1 MFPKI
6 MPTISNYKNSN
17 IIYNKIAASIN
28 TFILNVSHVVSWRI
42 HIIYKIFLNPI
53 SCSVLRS
60 VKSIL
65 CLFYQKNI
73 KLIIEFCC
81 SEMIFITA

>member
-28 TFILNVSHVVSWRI
+28 TFILKACYVVSWRI
-42 HIIYKIFLNPI
+42 HIIYRIFLNPI